1 MKNTYNITLKEEWV
15 EALDNAF
22 KKKQKEVS
30 VPGFRKGKVP
40 KDVYIKQYGI
50 ESLYMDAID
59 LVAPTGYDKVIKENN
74 LKPAARPGVDIKNI
88 NDKKIELIYTIVTA
102 PEVKLGKYKDL
113 GIKKDEVKVTKEEI
127 EHELDNLKAKYVEL
141 KDKENETVENDN
153 IAIID
158 FEGFLNGKPFDGG
171 KGEDFSLQIG
181 SKTFIPGF
189 EEQLIGMKKGE
200 EKEIKVT
207 FPKEYPAPELKGKE
221 TTFKVKVK
229 AVQERIM
236 PEVGKEFFEDLGME
250 GINDIESLKKEI
262 EENIKV
268 NKEREAENKY
278 IDEVLKEVTKNAKF
292 ELPEEMIEEEIDRM
306 VSEFSNQLQMQGFK
320 LDAYLEM
327 IRSDEKTLRDQ
338 MREEAKARVSYRVVL
353 EQVAKDE
360 KIEFK
365 DEEVEKEAEELAKK
379 YSMEKEEFIK
389 AFGGIEF
396 IKYDMEVRKAL
407 EIIQG

>member
-379 YSMEKEEFIK
+379 YGMEKEEFIK

>member
-88 NDKKIELIYTIVTA
+88 NDKEIELIYTIVTA

-320 LDAYLEM
+320 LDTYLEM

-379 YSMEKEEFIK
+379 YGMEKEEFIK

>member
-1 MKNTYNITLKEEWV
+1 MKNTYNITLKEKWV

-379 YSMEKEEFIK
+379 YGMEKEEFIK

>member
-88 NDKKIELIYTIVTA
+88 NDKEIELIYTIVTA

-379 YSMEKEEFIK
+379 YGMEKEEFIK

>member
-88 NDKKIELIYTIVTA
+88 NDKEIELIYTIVTA
-102 PEVKLGKYKDL
+102 LEVKLGKYKDL

-379 YSMEKEEFIK
+379 YGMEKEEFIK

>member
-15 EALDNAF
+15 EALDSAF

-88 NDKKIELIYTIVTA
+88 NDKEIELIYTIVTA

-379 YSMEKEEFIK
+379 YGMEKEEFIK

>member
-22 KKKQKEVS
+22 KKKQKEIS

-88 NDKKIELIYTIVTA
+88 NDKEIELIYTIVTA

-292 ELPEEMIEEEIDRM
+292 ELPEEIIEEEIDRM

-379 YSMEKEEFIK
+379 YGMEKEEFIK

>member
-88 NDKKIELIYTIVTA
+88 NDKEIELIYTIVTA

-338 MREEAKARVSYRVVL
+338 MKEEAKARVSYRVVL

-379 YSMEKEEFIK
+379 YGMEKEEFIK